1 VSALQRI
8 VVLLVVAA
16 LAGTGASVAPAA
28 AKKRTFRA
36 ASGAVKVTLTFREQ
50 GLFSASDLRLTIT
63 RSGATV
69 LSQLLRDDRGEPA
82 TDRPTLLIARD
93 LDLDGEPEVLVD
105 LYTGGAH
112 CCTYTLL
119 YRFDPTAAEYLS
131 VAHEWGNVGY
141 GLRDVDGDGVPEL
154 ASADDRFAY
163 AFTSYAGS
171 AFPVQ
176 VWRYRPG
183 GLVDVTRAYR
193 QLVRADAVQ
202 LWRSYVRERQRKPA
216 DRDVRGVLAA
226 WQADK
231 ALLGEAGEGW
241 KRLRA
246 ARAAGELKGSPPWP
260 SGYRYLRELRAFLAA
275 AGYLAG

>member
-1 VSALQRI
+1 
-8 VVLLVVAA
+8 
-16 LAGTGASVAPAA
+16 
-28 AKKRTFRA
+28 
-36 ASGAVKVTLTFREQ
+36 
-50 GLFSASDLRLTIT
+50 
-63 RSGATV
+63 
-69 LSQLLRDDRGEPA
+69 
-82 TDRPTLLIARD
+82 
-93 LDLDGEPEVLVD
+93 
-105 LYTGGAH
+105 
-112 CCTYTLL
+112 
-119 YRFDPTAAEYLS
+119 
-131 VAHEWGNVGY
+131 
-141 GLRDVDGDGVPEL
+141 VPEL